1 MKKVTLQGKY
11 ITLELL
17 SQGHYQGLVE
27 TVSDGQ
33 LWNVK
38 ETKVPTVTELSGFL
52 EAAEEGFANGS
63 DMAFAII
70 DKASE
75 KVVGSTRYMKVAL
88 EHKRVEVGYTFIAES
103 FQRSYV
109 NTEAKL
115 LLLTHAFETL
125 KLNRVEFLTDNLN
138 HKSRA
143 ALERLGAEHEAT
155 LRMHMLLRDGYIRD
169 TVIYSII
176 APGWDKVKAKLI
188 SCLG

>member
-155 LRMHMLLRDGYIRD
+155 LRMHMLLRDGY
-169 TVIYSII
+169 
-176 APGWDKVKAKLI
+176 
-188 SCLG
+188 